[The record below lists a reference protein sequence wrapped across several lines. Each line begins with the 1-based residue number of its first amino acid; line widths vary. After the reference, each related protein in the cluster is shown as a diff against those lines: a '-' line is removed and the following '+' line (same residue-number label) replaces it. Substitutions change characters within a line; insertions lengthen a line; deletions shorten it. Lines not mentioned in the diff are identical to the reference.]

1 MLDNK
6 EIVARES
13 NGGLSQHLFQATGE
27 GCFMAESGQNQNHQ
41 FDLVL
46 LGGGTGGYV
55 AAIRAKQ
62 LGLNVAVVEAVKL
75 GGTCLHRGC
84 IPTKAMLKS
93 ASVLDQVKEAA
104 EFGVTIS
111 GDIGFEYVTALDRS
125 LKVVESQYKGLRYLF
140 DKKHKIPVFMGRG
153 MILDT
158 TTVEVT
164 PNDGGG
170 TFKLTAK
177 DLIINTGSRP
187 RGIKGIE
194 FDGKRVFN
202 SDHAVVLEN
211 MPKSVIV
218 RGGGATGVEWADIY
232 HRYGAKVTLVGRV
245 VPQEDQE
252 VSQHLTRALQRKKMD
267 VIPDARPT
275 AEDIDLTDEGVTVRI
290 KTSKGKEQVLQ
301 AESLFVA
308 IGRQGNVENIGLEAV
323 GVKAEGDII
332 PVDSMMR
339 TNVEH
344 IYAIGDVNGQQMLAH
359 TAMRQG
365 IIAVEHISGLTPWP
379 LDILNS
385 ASCTYCEPEIGS
397 VGLTEAQAKELG
409 YEVKLGK
416 FPMKPN
422 AKATIEGHADG
433 FTKLIVDA
441 ETDDVLG
448 VHIIGPHATELIA
461 EAGLARFLN
470 ASVQELATTIHPH
483 PTVSEVIGEAA
494 HDALGHA
501 IHI

>member
-1 MLDNK
+1 
-6 EIVARES
+6 
-13 NGGLSQHLFQATGE
+13 
-27 GCFMAESGQNQNHQ
+27 MAESGQNQDNQ
-41 FDLVL
+41 FDIVL

-62 LGLNVAVVEAVKL
+62 LGFNVAVVEAVKL

-93 ASVLDQVKEAA
+93 ASVLDQVKESA
-104 EFGVTIS
+104 EYGVTLT
-111 GDIGFEYVTALDRS
+111 GEIGFEYKTALERS
-125 LKVVESQYKGLRYLF
+125 LKVVEGQYRGLQYLF

-153 MILDT
+153 KILDAS
-158 TTVEVT
+158 TVEVT
-164 PNDGGG
+164 PNDGGAVFSLKA
-170 TFKLTAK
+170 T
-177 DLIINTGSRP
+177 DIIINTGSRP

-202 SDHAVVLEN
+202 SDHSVVRED

-232 HRYGAKVTLVGRV
+232 HRYGAKVTLVGRI
-245 VPQEDQE
+245 VPQEDAE
-252 VSQHLTRALQRKKMD
+252 VSQHIQRAFQRKKLD
-267 VIPDARPT
+267 VIPDARPA
-275 AEDIDLTDEGVTVRI
+275 AEDIDVTDSGVTVRI
-290 KTSKGKEQVLQ
+290 TDSKGKQRVLE

-308 IGRQGNVENIGLEAV
+308 IGRQGTVENIGLENV
-323 GVKAEGDII
+323 GVTVEGDII
-332 PVDSMMR
+332 PVDSMLR
-339 TNVEH
+339 TNVPH

-359 TAMRQG
+359 TAMHHG
-365 IIAVEHISGLTPWP
+365 IIAVEHIAGKNPFP
-379 LDILNS
+379 LDVLNS

-397 VGLTEAQAKELG
+397 VGLTESQAKELG
-409 YEVKLGK
+409 YEIKIGK

-422 AKATIEGHADG
+422 AKATIEGHTDG

-441 ETDDVLG
+441 DTDDILG
-448 VHIIGPHATELIA
+448 VHIVGPHATELIA

-470 ASVQELATTIHPH
+470 ASVQELATTVHPH
-483 PTVSEVIGEAA
+483 PTVSEVLGEAA